1 MSITMNEENTSHRFA
16 LMVFIVLRTT
26 NSHMKIET
34 NGMLGEYKC
43 DMKRYKNERK
53 NNGKTTQ

>member
-1 MSITMNEENTSHRFA
+1 MNEESTSHRFA

-43 DMKRYKNERK
+43 YMKRYKYERK
-53 NNGKTTQ
+53 NNGTTTQ